1 MDEVRADINTAA
13 ALRAQYAIETPK
25 PPRRRQKKIVETA
38 PEPAAEEE
46 PLIDKT
52 AALHLHSKKTERL
65 QKREQKKSEK
75 VAEVLASKYT
85 IQDLPTE
92 LVLNIIAFLEPSS
105 IFRLSRTSS
114 GIRDFILENEDHIAN
129 NVLTTRYGTLFRCF
143 PLPFSFDEVPMDVR
157 PALLSERRQEIMG
170 IHRKAYYQH
179 IPQYDPHAI
188 CTCMTCVFS
197 WNNLCLIIDLNYWQ
211 KCLEKREPITMIPRG
226 TTPDWN
232 QKLLSRNAG
241 IVRTAMQHKMMYAA
255 ILEKHLATITTT
267 ILRSSR
273 WKRKGD
279 KKPKGPRLYNM
290 LDSDVRAG
298 SDVFLEN
305 AGQPSHEFLFHRDNY
320 YGVEAYLPN
329 RKWSSEGKKWY
340 YYALPPVQHER
351 DLEWVRMST
360 IRQARLDSAASESEK
375 DQGSERKHDGE
386 KGQATGQVD
395 VDEQQQALATIPAI
409 S

>member
-25 PPRRRQKKIVETA
+25 PTRRRQKKVVETT
-38 PEPAAEEE
+38 PDPVEE
-46 PLIDKT
+46 PLVDKT

-65 QKREQKKSEK
+65 QKRELKKSEK
-75 VAEVLASKYT
+75 AAEVSASKFT
-85 IQDLPTE
+85 LQDLPDE
-92 LVLNIIAFLEPSS
+92 IVLNIIAFLEPSS
-105 IFRLSRTSS
+105 TIRLSRTTSA
-114 GIRDFILENEDHIAN
+114 IKAFVLENEDHIARR
-129 NVLTTRYGTLFRCF
+129 VLDIRYGTLFRCF
-143 PLPFSFDEVPMDVR
+143 PLPFSFDEVPLDAR

-179 IPQYDPHAI
+179 IPQYDPHVI

-211 KCLEKREPITMIPRG
+211 KCLEKREPIPMIARG

-232 QKLLSRNAG
+232 EKLLSRNAG
-241 IVRTAMQHKMMYAA
+241 IVRMAMQHKLMYAC
-255 ILEKHLATITTT
+255 ILEKHLATITST

-279 KKPKGPRLYNM
+279 KKPKGPCLYNM

-298 SDVFLEN
+298 SDIFLEN

-329 RKWSSEGKKWY
+329 RKWSSEGQRWY

-351 DLEWVRMST
+351 DLEWVRQST
-360 IRQARLDSAASESEK
+360 IRQARLDSQVLDNNASQANEQKHEK
-375 DQGSERKHDGE
+375 EQGQA
-386 KGQATGQVD
+386 KGQAY
-395 VDEQQQALATIPAI
+395 EQLQASETTPANLQDLK
-409 S
+409 

>member
-1 MDEVRADINTAA
+1 MEEVRADINTAA

-25 PPRRRQKKIVETA
+25 PTRRRQKKVIEPV
-38 PEPAAEEE
+38 PEPVEE

-65 QKREQKKSEK
+65 QKRGQKKSEK
-75 VAEVLASKYT
+75 AAEVSASKYT
-85 IQDLPTE
+85 LTDLPDE
-92 LVLNIIAFLEPSS
+92 MVLNIIAFLEPSS
-105 IFRLSRTSS
+105 IFRLARTSTS
-114 GIRDFILENEDHIAN
+114 IRGFILENEGHIAR
-129 NVLTTRYGTLFRCF
+129 NVLDTRYGTLSRCF
-143 PLPFSFDEVPMDVR
+143 PLPFPFDDVPMDVR

-211 KCLEKREPITMIPRG
+211 KYLEKREPIPMIARG
-226 TTPDWN
+226 TNPDWN
-232 QKLLSRNAG
+232 EKLLSRNAG
-241 IVRTAMQHKMMYAA
+241 IVRTAMEHMLMYAA
-255 ILEKHLATITTT
+255 ILEKHLSTITTT
-267 ILRSSR
+267 IQRSSR

-329 RKWSSEGKKWY
+329 RKWSSEGHKWY

-360 IRQARLDSAASESEK
+360 IRQARLDAAASD
-375 DQGSERKHDGE
+375 DQ
-386 KGQATGQVD
+386 KGQEGEHKHGGEQGQAKEEVLALTKTPEATPQ
-395 VDEQQQALATIPAI
+395 LTT
-409 S
+409 